1 MKELLAEPKQV
12 IRDIAQGFADVWQ
25 GAPLDPK
32 RFAVSP
38 PKWWKKKNEKP
49 VYEPPKKRKPNPNAR
64 EFWGSEMLAEC
75 LEMSDYEW
83 LTKYGTYSVIRW
95 SDKYGSHQN
104 QRFADRDEMIDWL
117 EAEMLADTDAQQKN
131 EINFDSEINE
141 VLTPRDFGELRAYKN
156 HNLNDYELAA
166 KVKILKMQGHKPKA
180 ISVKLNE
187 DYQLIR
193 HYSSALGKAEK

>member
-32 RFAVSP
+32 RFATAP

-83 LTKYGTYSVIRW
+83 LTKYGNYSVIRW
-95 SDKYGSHQN
+95 SHKYGSHQN
-104 QRFADRDEMIDWL
+104 QRFADRDEMIEWL
-117 EAEMLADTDAQQKN
+117 EEEMMADEQNQEKREVD
-131 EINFDSEINE
+131 FDGEMATE
-141 VLTPRDFGELRAYKN
+141 LTPREYGELKAYKKP
-156 HNLNDYELAA
+156 LLTDFELAA
-166 KVKILKMQGHKPKA
+166 KVKLLKSQGHTLRV
-180 ISVKLNE
+180 ISEKTGQ

-193 HYSSALGKAEK
+193 HYSSALKKAEN

>member
-1 MKELLAEPKQV
+1 MSLIKELKRQA
-12 IRDIAQGFADVWQ
+12 IDIGAAIQEVWE
-25 GAPLDPK
+25 GKSLDPK
-32 RFAVSP
+32 RFAEKP
-38 PKWWKKKNEKP
+38 PKWWHKKEERP
-49 VYEPPKKRKPNPNAR
+49 VYEPPKKRKAIPNAR

-75 LEMSDYEW
+75 LEMSDGEW
-83 LTKYGTYSVIRW
+83 RVKYG
-95 SDKYGSHQN
+95 
-104 QRFADRDEMIDWL
+104 RFTSMRYNPKLKADNEHRFTNRDEMIDWL

-131 EINFDSEINE
+131 EVNFDGGEIND

-166 KVKILKMQGHKPKA
+166 KVKVLKMQGHKPKA
-180 ISVKLNE
+180 ISVKLKQ